1 MCKKD
6 GRLSHENNMKVL
18 YFYFNQSGRFIF
30 VNLILQKRVKRFITE
45 YIPDIRTIVLNEL
58 PYYDCDCCK

>member
-45 YIPDIRTIVLNEL
+45 YIPDIRTI
-58 PYYDCDCCK
+58 K